1 MDGERKPLN
10 ITMIEI
16 VQFLIGKQ
24 KFQRG
29 DRRKH
34 GGEGF

>member
-1 MDGERKPLN
+1 MDGERKPSN

-16 VQFLIGKQ
+16 VQFLMGKQ

-29 DRRKH
+29 DSRKH
-34 GGEGF
+34 GGESF